1 MLGCLC
7 RNHTDSNNNDREA
20 VAMDKDILK
29 QYIDACEAVKETEE
43 QIRQLRKNRKTVVV
57 DAVKGSMHDF
67 PFAAKSFKVAGIAYS
82 VLENP
87 GQLDREE
94 LILEE
99 RKAAAA
105 QIKSQVEAWLNTIPV
120 RMQRIIRYRDFEEL
134 TWRQVA
140 MKMGRRAT
148 EESVKKEY
156 QRFFDEK

>member
-1 MLGCLC
+1 
-7 RNHTDSNNNDREA
+7 
-20 VAMDKDILK
+20 MDKDILK

-67 PFAAKSFKVAGIAYS
+67 PFAEKSFKVTGIAHS

-140 MKMGRRAT
+140 MKMGRKAT
-148 EESVKKEY
+148 EDSVRMEY
-156 QRFFDEK
+156 QRFFDEN

>member
-1 MLGCLC
+1 
-7 RNHTDSNNNDREA
+7 
-20 VAMDKDILK
+20 MDKDILK

-43 QIRQLRKNRKTVVV
+43 QIRRLQKNRKTVVV

-67 PFAAKSFKVAGIAYS
+67 PFAAKSFKVAGIAHF
-82 VLENP
+82 VLEDP

-120 RMQRIIRYRDFEEL
+120 RMQRIIRYRIFEKMS
-134 TWRQVA
+134 WRQVA
-140 MKMGRRAT
+140 VKMGRHAT
-148 EESVKKEY
+148 ENGLKKEFE
-156 QRFFDEK
+156 RFFKDN

>member
-1 MLGCLC
+1 
-7 RNHTDSNNNDREA
+7 
-20 VAMDKDILK
+20 MDKDILK

-43 QIRQLRKNRKTVVV
+43 QIRQLRKNRKMVVV

-67 PFAAKSFKVAGIAYS
+67 PFAEKTFRTEGLSYS
-82 VLENP
+82 VVADP

-120 RMQRIIRYRDFEEL
+120 RMQRIIRYRDFEGL

-140 MKMGRRAT
+140 MKMGRRTT

>member
-1 MLGCLC
+1 
-7 RNHTDSNNNDREA
+7 
-20 VAMDKDILK
+20 MDKDIFK

-43 QIRQLRKNRKTVVV
+43 QIRRLQKNRKTVVV

-67 PFAAKSFKVAGIAYS
+67 PFAEKSFKVTGIAHS

-120 RMQRIIRYRDFEEL
+120 RMQRIIRYRDFDGL

>member
-1 MLGCLC
+1 
-7 RNHTDSNNNDREA
+7 
-20 VAMDKDILK
+20 MDKDILK

-67 PFAAKSFKVAGIAYS
+67 PFAEKSFKVTGIAHS

-105 QIKSQVEAWLNTIPV
+105 QIKSRVEAWLNTIPV

-140 MKMGRRAT
+140 MKMGRKAT
-148 EESVKKEY
+148 EEGVRKEY
-156 QRFFDEK
+156 QRFFDEN

>member
-1 MLGCLC
+1 
-7 RNHTDSNNNDREA
+7 
-20 VAMDKDILK
+20 MDKDILK

-67 PFAAKSFKVAGIAYS
+67 PFAEKTFWTEGLSYLAVAD
-82 VLENP
+82 P
-87 GQLDREE
+87 GQLNREE

-120 RMQRIIRYRDFEEL
+120 RMQRIIRYRNFEEL

-140 MKMGRRAT
+140 MKMGRKAT
-148 EESVKKEY
+148 EASVKMEY
-156 QRFFDEK
+156 QRFFGEK

>member
-1 MLGCLC
+1 
-7 RNHTDSNNNDREA
+7 
-20 VAMDKDILK
+20 MDKDILK

-67 PFAAKSFKVAGIAYS
+67 PFAEKSFKVTGIAHS
-82 VLENP
+82 VLEDP

-140 MKMGRRAT
+140 MKMGRKAT
-148 EESVKKEY
+148 EDSVRMEY
-156 QRFFDEK
+156 QRFFDEN

>member
-1 MLGCLC
+1 
-7 RNHTDSNNNDREA
+7 
-20 VAMDKDILK
+20 MDKDILK

-43 QIRQLRKNRKTVVV
+43 QIRQLQKNRKTVVV

-67 PFAAKSFKVAGIAYS
+67 PFAEKTFRTEGISYS
-82 VLENP
+82 VVTDP

-120 RMQRIIRYRDFEEL
+120 RMQRIIRYRIFEKMS
-134 TWRQVA
+134 WRQVA
-140 MKMGRRAT
+140 VKMGRHAT
-148 EESVKKEY
+148 ENGLKKEFE
-156 QRFFDEK
+156 RFFKDN

>member
-1 MLGCLC
+1 
-7 RNHTDSNNNDREA
+7 
-20 VAMDKDILK
+20 MDKDILK

-67 PFAAKSFKVAGIAYS
+67 PFAEKSFKVTGIAHS

-87 GQLDREE
+87 GQLDLEE

-120 RMQRIIRYRDFEEL
+120 RMQRIIRYRNFEEL

-140 MKMGRRAT
+140 MKMGRKAT
-148 EESVKKEY
+148 EASVKMEY

>member
-1 MLGCLC
+1 
-7 RNHTDSNNNDREA
+7 
-20 VAMDKDILK
+20 MDKDIFK

-67 PFAAKSFKVAGIAYS
+67 PFAEKSFKVTGIAHS

>member
-1 MLGCLC
+1 
-7 RNHTDSNNNDREA
+7 
-20 VAMDKDILK
+20 MDKDILK

-43 QIRQLRKNRKTVVV
+43 QIRQLQKNRNTVVV

-67 PFAAKSFKVAGIAYS
+67 PFAVKSFKVAGIAHS
-82 VLENP
+82 VLEDP

-120 RMQRIIRYRDFEEL
+120 RMQRIIRYRIFEKMS
-134 TWRQVA
+134 WRQVA
-140 MKMGRRAT
+140 VKMGRHAT
-148 EESVKKEY
+148 ENGLKKEFE
-156 QRFFDEK
+156 RFFKDN

>member
-1 MLGCLC
+1 
-7 RNHTDSNNNDREA
+7 
-20 VAMDKDILK
+20 MDKDILK

-43 QIRQLRKNRKTVVV
+43 QIRQLQKNRKTLVV

-67 PFAAKSFKVAGIAYS
+67 PFAAKSFKVEGIAHS

-87 GQLDREE
+87 GQLDREK

-148 EESVKKEY
+148 EEGVRKEY
-156 QRFFDEK
+156 QRFFDEN

>member
-1 MLGCLC
+1 
-7 RNHTDSNNNDREA
+7 
-20 VAMDKDILK
+20 MDKDIFK

-43 QIRQLRKNRKTVVV
+43 QIRRLQKNRKTVVV

-67 PFAAKSFKVAGIAYS
+67 PFAEKSFKVTGIAHS

-120 RMQRIIRYRDFEEL
+120 RMQRIIRYRIFEEL
-134 TWRQVA
+134 SWRQVA

-148 EESVKKEY
+148 EDSVKKEY
-156 QRFFDEK
+156 QRFFKEN

>member
-1 MLGCLC
+1 
-7 RNHTDSNNNDREA
+7 
-20 VAMDKDILK
+20 MDKDILK

-43 QIRQLRKNRKTVVV
+43 QIRQLQKNRKTVVV

-67 PFAAKSFKVAGIAYS
+67 PFAAKSFKVAGIVHS
-82 VLENP
+82 VLEDP

-94 LILEE
+94 MILEE

-140 MKMGRRAT
+140 MKMGRKAT
-148 EESVKKEY
+148 EEGVRKEY
-156 QRFFDEK
+156 QRFFDEN

>member
-1 MLGCLC
+1 
-7 RNHTDSNNNDREA
+7 
-20 VAMDKDILK
+20 MDKDILK

-43 QIRQLRKNRKTVVV
+43 QIRQLRKNRKTVMV

-67 PFAAKSFKVAGIAYS
+67 PFAEKSFKVTGIAHS
-82 VLENP
+82 VLEDP

-120 RMQRIIRYRDFEEL
+120 RMQRIIRYRDFDGL

-140 MKMGRRAT
+140 MKMGRKAT
-148 EESVKKEY
+148 EEGVRKEY
-156 QRFFDEK
+156 QRFFDEN

>member
-1 MLGCLC
+1 
-7 RNHTDSNNNDREA
+7 
-20 VAMDKDILK
+20 MDKDILK
-29 QYIDACEAVKETEE
+29 QYIDACEAVKETED

-67 PFAAKSFKVAGIAYS
+67 PFAEKSFKVTGIAHS

-120 RMQRIIRYRDFEEL
+120 RMQRIIRYRDFDDL

-140 MKMGRRAT
+140 MKMGRKAT
-148 EESVKKEY
+148 EEGVRKEY
-156 QRFFDEK
+156 QRFFDEN

>member
-1 MLGCLC
+1 
-7 RNHTDSNNNDREA
+7 
-20 VAMDKDILK
+20 MDKDILK

-67 PFAAKSFKVAGIAYS
+67 PFAEKSFKVTGIAHS
-82 VLENP
+82 VLEDP

-120 RMQRIIRYRDFEEL
+120 RMQRIIRYRIFEEL
-134 TWRQVA
+134 LWRQVA
-140 MKMGRRAT
+140 MKMGRKAT
-148 EESVKKEY
+148 EEGVRKEY
-156 QRFFDEK
+156 QRFFDEN

>member
-1 MLGCLC
+1 
-7 RNHTDSNNNDREA
+7 
-20 VAMDKDILK
+20 MDKDILK

-43 QIRQLRKNRKTVVV
+43 QIRRLQKNRKTVVV
-57 DAVKGSMHDF
+57 DAVRGSMHDF
-67 PFAAKSFKVAGIAYS
+67 PFAEKTFRTEGLSYS
-82 VLENP
+82 VVADP

-99 RKAAAA
+99 GKAAAA
-105 QIKSQVEAWLNTIPV
+105 QFKSQVEAWLNTIPV

>member
-1 MLGCLC
+1 MPAKREG
-7 RNHTDSNNNDREA
+7 DRGSDPAASQEPE
-20 VAMDKDILK
+20 DGGGRC
-29 QYIDACEAVKETEE
+29 CE
-43 QIRQLRKNRKTVVV
+43 
-57 DAVKGSMHDF
+57 GSMHDF
-67 PFAAKSFKVAGIAYS
+67 PFAEKTFRTGGLSYS
-82 VLENP
+82 VVADP

-156 QRFFDEK
+156 QRFF